1 MKHTDLR
8 NLLIFSVAIL
18 LGMAL
23 AACGGGKYHGELL
36 RAEAILDSLPD
47 SAREILKTIPRN
59 TIDTRED
66 LALRDLIAAEV
77 QYKLYEDSPTG
88 ADTLAAA
95 EETFRTNGDNKR
107 LMRTLFQKAVRQL
120 YADDYSESLVAG
132 LQALEIAE
140 KLQDYKYLGYTNRH
154 LCNIYNNC
162 YYFSEAL
169 SYGRNAMS
177 YFRKAGM
184 EEHAFFAWAS
194 TIKDLYNL
202 GHYEQALLTADSVI
216 AEAGYTNNV
225 LLSYVY
231 ESRIRPNLKLERFKD
246 AKLSRDSMIF
256 YDGDADYH
264 NPMLP
269 VLVTIKSGELD
280 LARRQIDSLKVC
292 EGSSIT
298 PMDISNLE
306 YEYRMAIG
314 DTATALALFDKT
326 SRLEIDSLIKIARHG
341 INDSQSDN
349 YRLVSES
356 IISRATIQKHFRTI
370 CSLLAVVLL
379 LIIVLLI
386 LWKRRQ
392 KNANILRQKEDKI
405 SKLAFELDSIQ
416 KVLNEKDS
424 RIENLTTLLS
434 NSERS
439 NSEES
444 GTLLED
450 LRNLFNSQFQTIN
463 SLCKDY
469 YSKKDANSKVR
480 MSLIN
485 DIEINIKALNSNGNL
500 KEIERVLDKY
510 YNGVATKLKQA
521 VPDLR
526 SRDRIMLLLSMTAL
540 STKAICII
548 CDLKDS
554 GYYYSRRQ
562 QLKDKIADS
571 GSPYAQEII
580 AMLS

>member
-8 NLLIFSVAIL
+8 NLLIFSVALL

-36 RAEAILDSLPD
+36 RAESILDSLPD

-77 QYKLYEDSPTG
+77 QYKLYEDGPTG
-88 ADTLAAA
+88 ADILAAA
-95 EETFRTNGDNKR
+95 EETFRSAGDDNR

-140 KLQDYKYLGYTNRH
+140 ELQDYKYLGYTNRH
-154 LCNIYNNC
+154 LCTIYNNC

-202 GHYEQALLTADSVI
+202 GHYEEALLTADSVI

-292 EGSSIT
+292 EASSIT

-306 YEYRMAIG
+306 YEYHMAIG
-314 DTATALALFDKT
+314 DTVSALALMDKT
-326 SRLEIDSLIKIARHG
+326 YRLDSDSLMRIARRG
-341 INDSQSDN
+341 IAGIKKDGNRFLSETKSAYN
-349 YRLVSES
+349 LV
-356 IISRATIQKHFRTI
+356 QKHLTTI
-370 CSLLAVVLL
+370 CILVAVIIGLIVVMSVLWRNKKKNYITLKEKESYVKMLSEELNDTQKLLG
-379 LIIVLLI
+379 
-386 LWKRRQ
+386 
-392 KNANILRQKEDKI
+392 
-405 SKLAFELDSIQ
+405 
-416 KVLNEKDS
+416 EKD
-424 RIENLTTLLS
+424 RYIECLNAHAKA
-434 NSERS
+434 SEIS
-439 NSEES
+439 YITDAKELQEE
-444 GTLLED
+444 
-450 LRNLFNSQFQTIN
+450 LRKLFKNQFNTIN
-463 SLCKDY
+463 LLCKDY
-469 YSKKDANSKVR
+469 YSKNDSTSVVR

-485 DIEINIKALNSNGNL
+485 DIETHIKALRASDNI
-500 KEIERVLDKY
+500 KEIERILDKY

-521 VPDLR
+521 VPELR
-526 SRDRIMLLLSMTAL
+526 SRDKIMLLLSMTAL